1 MAQSYK
7 QLQKQI
13 ESLQKQADKLRAQ
26 EIDGVV
32 SRIKVAI
39 AHYGLSA
46 DQLGFGAASAGKSKY
61 SAKRSGSV
69 STIAKYADGAGRSWS
84 GRGPRPAWLREAL
97 AKGKSL
103 QDFASAASATLM
115 STKAGTKSETKSRS
129 KSKSKAKRKTQIRYR
144 DQAGNAWSGM
154 GPQPR
159 WLKQALAA
167 GTQLEQL
174 AA

>member
-13 ESLQKQADKLRAQ
+13 EILQKQADKLRTQ
-26 EIDGVV
+26 EVDEVV

-39 AHYGLSA
+39 AHYGLTA
-46 DQLGFGAASAGKSKY
+46 GQLGFGAGSAGKRNSLAKKSASATAAAKY
-61 SAKRSGSV
+61 S
-69 STIAKYADGAGRSWS
+69 DGAGRSWS
-84 GRGPRPAWLREAL
+84 GRGPRPGWLREAL
-97 AKGKSL
+97 ASGKSL
-103 QDFASAASATLM
+103 QDFASGAAPAR
-115 STKAGTKSETKSRS
+115 TKSKTTSRT
-129 KSKSKAKRKTQIRYR
+129 KSKSRASAKRKTQIRYR

-159 WLKQALAA
+159 WLKEALAA
-167 GTQLEQL
+167 GTSLEQL

>member
-26 EIDGVV
+26 EVDEVL

-39 AHYGLSA
+39 EHYGLTA
-46 DQLGFGAASAGKSKY
+46 DQLGFGAASAGKRKS
-61 SAKRSGSV
+61 SAKKSGSI
-69 STIAKYADGAGRSWS
+69 SAIAKYADGAGRSWS

-97 AKGKSL
+97 ANGKSL
-103 QDFASAASATLM
+103 KDFAPAATPTEA
-115 STKAGTKSETKSRS
+115 KSETKS
-129 KSKSKAKRKTQIRYR
+129 KSKAKAKPKAKRKTQIRYR

-159 WLKQALAA
+159 WLKEALAA
-167 GTQLEQL
+167 GTPLEQL

>member
-26 EIDGVV
+26 EVDGVI

-39 AHYGLSA
+39 AHYGLTA
-46 DQLGFGAASAGKSKY
+46 AQLGFGAASAGKRKS
-61 SAKRSGSV
+61 SAKKSS
-69 STIAKYADGAGRSWS
+69 STSAIPKYADGAGRSWS

-97 AKGKSL
+97 ADGKTL
-103 QDFASAASATLM
+103 QDFASAAAPTE
-115 STKAGTKSETKSRS
+115 AGTKSETKSKI
-129 KSKSKAKRKTQIRYR
+129 KSKAKAKRKTQIRYR

-159 WLKQALAA
+159 WLKAALAA

>member
-26 EIDGVV
+26 EVDGVV

-46 DQLGFGAASAGKSKY
+46 DQLGFGAASAGKSKF

-97 AKGKSL
+97 TNGKSL
-103 QDFASAASATLM
+103 QDFASAAAPTE
-115 STKAGTKSETKSRS
+115 TKSETKSKFKAKAR
-129 KSKSKAKRKTQIRYR
+129 AKRKTQTRYR

-159 WLKQALAA
+159 WLKEALAA

>member
-7 QLQKQI
+7 ELQKQI

-26 EIDGVV
+26 EVDGVV

-46 DQLGFGAASAGKSKY
+46 GQLGFGAASAGKRKALAKKSGPA
-61 SAKRSGSV
+61 SAL
-69 STIAKYADGAGRSWS
+69 AKYADGAGRSWS

-97 AKGKSL
+97 ANGKSL
-103 QDFASAASATLM
+103 QDFASAAAPTE
-115 STKAGTKSETKSRS
+115 AGTKSETKS
-129 KSKSKAKRKTQIRYR
+129 KSKAKAKAKAKRKTQIRYR

-159 WLKQALAA
+159 WLKAALAA

>member
-13 ESLQKQADKLRAQ
+13 GDLQKQADKLRAQ
-26 EIDGVV
+26 EVDGVV

-39 AHYGLSA
+39 AHYGLTA
-46 DQLGFGAASAGKSKY
+46 GQLGFGAVSAGKRQALEK
-61 SAKRSGSV
+61 KSGST
-69 STIAKYADGAGRSWS
+69 SAIAKYADGAGRSWS

-97 AKGKSL
+97 ANGKSL
-103 QDFASAASATLM
+103 QDFASAAAPTE
-115 STKAGTKSETKSRS
+115 AGTKSETKS
-129 KSKSKAKRKTQIRYR
+129 KSKAKAKAKAKRKTQIRYR
-144 DQAGNAWSGM
+144 DRAGNTWSGM

-159 WLKQALAA
+159 WLKEALAV
-167 GTQLEQL
+167 GTPLAQL

>member
-97 AKGKSL
+97 TNGKSL
-103 QDFASAASATLM
+103 QDFASAAAPTE
-115 STKAGTKSETKSRS
+115 TKSETKS
-129 KSKSKAKRKTQIRYR
+129 KFKAKAKAKRKTQIRYR

-159 WLKQALAA
+159 WLKEALAA